1 MKSGALFAGIGG
13 FCRGFENS
21 GIVYVL
27 TTRIAEKIAD
37 WLNHKGIS
45 AGAYHSRI
53 THDDFTNSDEYR
65 RYLEM
70 QLLNDNIKVLVA
82 TTALGMG
89 YDKPNLGFV
98 IHFQAVGSIVTYYQQ
113 VGRAGRAL
121 DKAYGVLFSG
131 KEDEIIHEYFRRKA
145 FPEEKHVELIL

>member
-1 MKSGALFAGIGG
+1 
-13 FCRGFENS
+13 
-21 GIVYVL
+21 
-27 TTRIAEKIAD
+27 
-37 WLNHKGIS
+37 
-45 AGAYHSRI
+45 
-53 THDDFTNSDEYR
+53 
-65 RYLEM
+65 
-70 QLLNDNIKVLVA
+70 
-82 TTALGMG
+82 MG

-145 FPEEKHVELIL
+145 FPEEKHVELILEKLEEHDGLSTTELHKYVNLRHGQIDQVLKLLNLESPAPIIKEGSKWLRTPNPYKLNQERKRLRD